1 MSSAGLADIAWTG
14 GVGNSITEELP
25 QPLNIKGYYN
35 RSSEY
40 PKSQSALLSLHPKG
54 QAFD

>member
-14 GVGNSITEELP
+14 GVGNSITEEIP
-25 QPLNIKGYYN
+25 QPLNIKGYCN
-35 RSSEY
+35 KSSEY

-54 QAFD
+54 QVFD